1 MTAAVPV
8 AMFGWPPL
16 VLALFVL
23 LRPRHAVIAALVT
36 GWLFLPNAAYSLAG
50 LPDYTKLSAT
60 VLGAFIGA
68 SIFDPRSILSV
79 RPAWFDLPITILC
92 LSPFA
97 SSLANGL
104 GAYNGLSEV
113 LSSTIQWG
121 LPYLLGRAYLKS
133 LDCLRELAIGILIG
147 GIVYMPLCLWEIR
160 MSPGLHKGLYGFRPR
175 LFGMGQRYG
184 GYRPQVFMWTYI
196 PVVYWL
202 TISTVIAAW
211 LRLRGGLR
219 DLMGIPMSL
228 ILPGLLIT
236 LVLCKTAVAFVLVPL
251 GLAIPL
257 TTVKLRTSL
266 PLVLLVL
273 AALTYITV
281 RATGVWSARE
291 LVSIAEMMDPARAF
305 TLEQRITNEDQMGAK
320 ARQRPLFGWGG
331 YGRSRV
337 VDDKGRDITM
347 SDGRWI
353 ITFGRQGLVGLVA
366 FAAVFAVPL
375 IRFARAF
382 PPITW
387 SQCHVAGAAA
397 IAVVV
402 ALTLVNN
409 LPNSTAAPVVPFA
422 IGGLATISV
431 VRRLIRSS
439 LDKNDPRPG
448 LTNHSVSHAPA

>member
-1 MTAAVPV
+1 
-8 AMFGWPPL
+8 MFGWLPL
-16 VLALFVL
+16 VLALFVF
-23 LRPRHAVIAALVT
+23 LRPRRAVIAALVT

-97 SSLANGL
+97 SSLTNGL

-121 LPYLLGRAYLKS
+121 FPYLLGRAYLNS
-133 LDCLRELAIGILIG
+133 LGGLRDLAIGILIG
-147 GIVYMPLCLWEIR
+147 GIVYLPLCLWEIR
-160 MSPGLHKGLYGFRPR
+160 MSPGLHKGLYGFRLP
-175 LFGMGQRYG
+175 LFTMGERYG
-184 GYRPQVFMWTYI
+184 GYRPIVFMWTYL

-202 TISTVIAAW
+202 IISTVAGTW
-211 LRLRGGLR
+211 LWLRGGLR
-219 DLMGIPMSL
+219 ELLGIPMSL
-228 ILPGLLIT
+228 ILPGLFIT

-251 GLAIPL
+251 GIAIPIAV
-257 TTVKLRTSL
+257 VKLRTTF

-281 RATGVWSARE
+281 RASGVWSARV
-291 LVSIAEMMDPARAF
+291 LVSIAATIDTERAF
-305 TLEQRITNEDQMGAK
+305 TLEQRITNEDQMGER
-320 ARQRPLFGWGG
+320 ARERPFFGWGG
-331 YGRSRV
+331 FGRSRV
-337 VDDKGRDITM
+337 VDEKGRDITM

-366 FAAVFAVPL
+366 FAAVFTVPL
-375 IRFARAF
+375 IRFVRAF

-387 SQCHVAGAAA
+387 SQCHVVGAVA

-402 ALTLVNN
+402 ALTLVYN
-409 LPNSTAAPVVPFA
+409 LPNSAAAPVVPLA

-431 VRRLIRSS
+431 VRRSIRLS
-439 LDKNDPRPG
+439 LDQNDPIPG
-448 LTNHSVSHAPA
+448 LTNHSVSDAPA